1 MRILNLLIGVLGLL
15 FLCSSSE
22 AILINQVDTFQD
34 GATMGWINGFPS
46 PSPPVNI
53 VNGGPLGLGDNYLEN
68 SSFGGT
74 GAGSG
79 MTLFNQTQWTG
90 NYLSIL
96 VTQITADFANFGDSP
111 IFLRLALQGNASQ
124 RYGSTS
130 AFTLPTDGQWHSVS
144 FGLTAA
150 DLSLISGSDSLNT
163 VLSGVSVLRIISAAN
178 GPDWR
183 GDRIAATLGVDNIT
197 AIPEPA
203 ITTLLVLGG
212 LTLLRKRKGNHP
224 N

>member
-1 MRILNLLIGVLGLL
+1 MRILNLLIGVFVLL
-15 FLCSSSE
+15 LVCSP
-22 AILINQVDTFQD
+22 AGAVLINQVDTFQD
-34 GATMGWINGFPS
+34 GTTMNWAQGS
-46 PSPPVNI
+46 PSSNPPVNI
-53 VNGGPLGLGDNYLEN
+53 VNGGPLGLGDNYLQTT
-68 SSFGGT
+68 SSGGS
-74 GAGSG
+74 GPGSG
-79 MTLFNQTQWTG
+79 MTLFNKIQWSG
-90 NYLSIL
+90 NYLGAP

-183 GDRIAATLGVDNIT
+183 GDRIIATLGVDNIT

-212 LTLLRKRKGNHP
+212 LTVLRKRRG
-224 N
+224 